1 MRAGLSTLLICSCL
15 LFLFILSYY
24 NSHYDLIYVP
34 AIIFMSYGIITGFCE
49 FREYYNKVFY
59 FTASTVLLVVMWA
72 IFAIQISSIV
82 NTTMYYIETGVTSLI
97 IIGIALYSVRT
108 WEKNLKSLEYYDNL
122 LETNPNDVKSLNNK
136 GVELV
141 TQFKI
146 EKAMECFDKLLELD
160 PEDATALYNKSILL
174 KIEGKPQNSK
184 NYLDK
189 ALKLDPG
196 IETSEKRG
204 KLLLKS

>member
-1 MRAGLSTLLICSCL
+1 MRAGLSTLLICNGF

-24 NSHYDLIYVP
+24 NSHYDLIYLP
-34 AIIFMSYGIITGFCE
+34 AIIFMLYGIITGFCE

-59 FTASTVLLVVMWA
+59 FTALTVLLVVMWA

-82 NTTMYYIETGVTSLI
+82 NTTMYYIETGITSLI

-174 KIEGKPQNSK
+174 KIERKPQNSK